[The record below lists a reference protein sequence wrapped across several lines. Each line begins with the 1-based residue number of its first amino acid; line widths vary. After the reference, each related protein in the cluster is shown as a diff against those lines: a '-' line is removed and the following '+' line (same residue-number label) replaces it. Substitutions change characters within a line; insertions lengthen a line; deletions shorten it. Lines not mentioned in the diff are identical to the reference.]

1 MPPEQLNYSAVGAIG
16 KKPIIGILGGIGSGK
31 STVAAE
37 FAKLGCKVIDAD
49 KIAHELLL
57 YKTAVKEKVVGL
69 FGQAILNSAGKIDR
83 EKLAEVVFADTPSR
97 CSMPDARYSSRIN
110 PPTAG
115 LNQNPA
121 LLGQESRTENQESRT
136 ENQESRTENQ
146 ESRIENRVSRIE
158 MLNEII
164 HPLVLQRAEELIE
177 QYNRQN
183 QVKAIVLD
191 MPLLVEVG
199 WDQRCDKLIFVDCEQ
214 KLRLDRAKKLGFD
227 KNQVEIRE
235 NFQIS
240 LDNKANLADNTIENN
255 SDFSVLAKQVVNIFS
270 YIMYNG

>member
-1 MPPEQLNYSAVGAIG
+1 MAVGATG

-69 FGQAILNSAGKIDR
+69 FGRTILDSAGKIDR
-83 EKLAEVVFADTPSR
+83 EKLAEVVFADA
-97 CSMPDARYSSRIN
+97 DKLSS
-110 PPTAG
+110 
-115 LNQNPA
+115 
-121 LLGQESRTENQESRT
+121 
-136 ENQESRTENQ
+136 
-146 ESRIENRVSRIE
+146 
-158 MLNEII
+158 LNEII
-164 HPLVLQRAEELIE
+164 HPLVLQRARELIK
-177 QYNRQN
+177 QYDCQN

-199 WDQRCDKLIFVDCEQ
+199 WDKRCDKLIFVDCEQ

-227 KNQVEIRE
+227 KNQVKIRE

-255 SDFSVLAKQVVNIFS
+255 SDFSVLAKQVINIFS

>member
-1 MPPEQLNYSAVGAIG
+1 MGTTG

-49 KIAHELLL
+49 KIAHGLLDEPS
-57 YKTAVKEKVVGL
+57 VKEKVVGL
-69 FGQAILNSAGKIDR
+69 FGRSILNPEGKIDR
-83 EKLAEVVFADTPSR
+83 GKLAEVVFADADKLSL
-97 CSMPDARYSSRIN
+97 I
-110 PPTAG
+110 
-115 LNQNPA
+115 
-121 LLGQESRTENQESRT
+121 
-136 ENQESRTENQ
+136 
-146 ESRIENRVSRIE
+146 
-158 MLNEII
+158 NEII
-164 HPLVLQRAEELIE
+164 HPLVLQRARELIK
-177 QYNRQN
+177 QYDCQN

-199 WDQRCDKLIFVDCEQ
+199 WDKRCDKLIFVDCEQ

-227 KNQVEIRE
+227 KNQVKIRE